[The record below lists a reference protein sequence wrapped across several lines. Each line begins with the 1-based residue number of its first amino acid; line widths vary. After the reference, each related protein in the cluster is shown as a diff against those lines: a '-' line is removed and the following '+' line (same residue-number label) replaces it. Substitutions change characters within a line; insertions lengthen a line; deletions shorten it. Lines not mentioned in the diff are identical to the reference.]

1 MKTTAT
7 WMKSFLIAVAAL
19 AIAGSAFAETK
30 NLTAKVTRIKGAA
43 RYSTD
48 GTTWKTL
55 KTGQTLAP
63 GTVIQTAANS
73 MVDLVLGPE
82 DTIRLAPQVTEN
94 FTVLPPAE
102 VVFQPITGP
111 DTVRLYSDTTL
122 AIDRLTSTAT
132 GMDEVRE
139 TTLDLRA
146 GAIFGKVKRMTA
158 ASRYEVKIPNGVAGI
173 RGTIYHINAQGVVS
187 VLVGTVVLSVVGQDG
202 RVITQVIHAGYQY
215 DVRTGQLTPLPDTL
229 AQEMS
234 TAAQTVGTGEMAP
247 PTVYTQ
253 DQTTIF
259 VSPTTSSSGGSAG
272 GSGGGSG
279 SGSGN

>member
-1 MKTTAT
+1 MKTTAS
-7 WMKSFLIAVAAL
+7 WVRNFLVATTVL
-19 AIAGSAFAETK
+19 AFCSAAWAETK

-43 RYSTD
+43 RYTTD
-48 GTTWKTL
+48 GTTWKSL
-55 KTGQTLAP
+55 RVGQSLPA

-82 DTIRLAPQVTEN
+82 DTIHLAPQVREN

-111 DTVRLYSDTTL
+111 DTVRMYSDTTL

-132 GMDEVRE
+132 GIDDVRE
-139 TTLDLRA
+139 TLLDLRA

-215 DVRTGQLTPLPDTL
+215 DVRTGQLTPIPDTL
-229 AQEMS
+229 RQEMAD
-234 TAAQTVGTGEMAP
+234 AAQVIGTGEMAP
-247 PTVYTQ
+247 PTIYTQ

-259 VSPTTSSSGGSAG
+259 VSPTTGARPPASSGP
-272 GSGGGSG
+272 GGGS
-279 SGSGN
+279 

>member
-7 WMKSFLIAVAAL
+7 WLKGFLVAATVL
-19 AIAGSAFAETK
+19 AFCSAALAETK

-48 GTTWKTL
+48 GTTWKAL
-55 KTGQTLAP
+55 RVGQSIPA

-94 FTVLPPAE
+94 LTVLPPAE
-102 VVFQPITGP
+102 VIFQPITGP

-122 AIDRLTSTAT
+122 AIDRLTSTTT
-132 GMDEVRE
+132 GIDEVRE
-139 TTLDLRA
+139 TMLDLRA
-146 GAIFGKVKRMTA
+146 GAIFGKVKRMSA

-173 RGTIYHINAQGVVS
+173 RGTVYHINAQGVVS
-187 VLVGTVVLSVVGQDG
+187 VLVGTVVVSVVGQDG
-202 RVITQVIHAGYQY
+202 RVITQVISAGYQY
-215 DVRTGQLTPLPDTL
+215 DVRTGQLTPLPDSLT
-229 AQEMS
+229 QEMAS
-234 TAAQTVGTGEMAP
+234 AMQTVGTGEMAP

-259 VSPTTSSSGGSAG
+259 VSPTTGTAPPAG
-272 GSGGGSG
+272 GGTGGGNG
-279 SGSGN
+279 A

>member
-7 WMKSFLIAVAAL
+7 WLKGFLVAATVL
-19 AIAGSAFAETK
+19 AFCSAALAETK

-55 KTGQTLAP
+55 RVGQALPA

-94 FTVLPPAE
+94 LTVLPPAE
-102 VVFQPITGP
+102 VIFQPITGP

-122 AIDRLTSTAT
+122 AIDRLTSTTT
-132 GMDEVRE
+132 GIDEVRE
-139 TTLDLRA
+139 TMLDLRA
-146 GAIFGKVKRMTA
+146 GAIFGKVKRMSA

-173 RGTIYHINAQGVVS
+173 RGTVYHINAQGVVS

-202 RVITQVIHAGYQY
+202 RVITQVINAGYQY
-215 DVRTGQLTPLPDTL
+215 DVRTGQLTPLPDSLT
-229 AQEMS
+229 QEMAS
-234 TAAQTVGTGEMAP
+234 AMQTVGTGEMAP

-253 DQTTIF
+253 DQTTIY
-259 VSPTTSSSGGSAG
+259 VSPTTGTAAPA
-272 GSGGGSG
+272 GSG
-279 SGSGN
+279 SGSGGGV

>member
-7 WMKSFLIAVAAL
+7 WIKSFLVAVAAL

-55 KTGQTLAP
+55 KTGQTLSP

-94 FTVLPPAE
+94 ITVLPPAE
-102 VVFQPITGP
+102 VIFQPITGP

-122 AIDRLTSTAT
+122 AIDRLISTAT

-139 TTLDLRA
+139 TVLDLRA

-158 ASRYEVKIPNGVAGI
+158 ASRYEVKIPNGVACI
-173 RGTIYHINAQGVVS
+173 CGTI
-187 VLVGTVVLSVVGQDG
+187 
-202 RVITQVIHAGYQY
+202 
-215 DVRTGQLTPLPDTL
+215 
-229 AQEMS
+229 
-234 TAAQTVGTGEMAP
+234 
-247 PTVYTQ
+247 
-253 DQTTIF
+253 
-259 VSPTTSSSGGSAG
+259 
-272 GSGGGSG
+272 
-279 SGSGN
+279 

>member
-7 WMKSFLIAVAAL
+7 WLKGFLVAATVL
-19 AIAGSAFAETK
+19 AFCSAALAETK

-48 GTTWKTL
+48 GTTWKPL
-55 KTGQTLAP
+55 RVGQALPA

-102 VVFQPITGP
+102 VIFQPITGP

-122 AIDRLTSTAT
+122 AIDRLTSTTT
-132 GMDEVRE
+132 GIDEVRE
-139 TTLDLRA
+139 TMLDLRA
-146 GAIFGKVKRMTA
+146 GAIFGKVKRMSA

-173 RGTIYHINAQGVVS
+173 RGTVYHINAQGVVS
-187 VLVGTVVLSVVGQDG
+187 VLVGTVVVSVVGQDG
-202 RVITQVIHAGYQY
+202 RVITQVISAGYQY
-215 DVRTGQLTPLPDTL
+215 DVRTGQLTPLPDSLT
-229 AQEMS
+229 QEMAS
-234 TAAQTVGTGEMAP
+234 AMQTVGTGEMAP

-259 VSPTTSSSGGSAG
+259 VSPTTGPAPPAG
-272 GSGGGSG
+272 GGTGGGNG
-279 SGSGN
+279 A

>member
-7 WMKSFLIAVAAL
+7 WLKGFLATATVLAFCSGAL
-19 AIAGSAFAETK
+19 AETK
-30 NLTAKVTRIKGAA
+30 NLTAKVTRIQGAA
-43 RYSTD
+43 RYTTD

-55 KTGQTLAP
+55 RVGQSLPA

-102 VVFQPITGP
+102 VIFQPITGP
-111 DTVRLYSDTTL
+111 DTLRLYSDTTL

-132 GMDEVRE
+132 GIDEVRE
-139 TTLDLRA
+139 TMLDLRA
-146 GAIFGKVKRMTA
+146 GAIFGKVKRMSA

-173 RGTIYHINAQGVVS
+173 RGTVYHINAQGVVS

-202 RVITQVIHAGYQY
+202 RVITQVISAGYQY

-229 AQEMS
+229 TQEM
-234 TAAQTVGTGEMAP
+234 AAAMQTVGTGEMAP
-247 PTVYTQ
+247 PTIYTQ
-253 DQTTIF
+253 DQTTIY
-259 VSPTTSSSGGSAG
+259 VSPTTGTRPPSSG
-272 GSGGGSG
+272 GSGGGE
-279 SGSGN
+279 